1 MRLTQLAPTPAAPS
15 ATVDERPRA
24 LTGPAR
30 RQRLAPPV
38 LAVVVLLA
46 EAVVLLNF
54 LWQQVSRPFW
64 YDEQWRA
71 WHFSLVGTDFSAQL
85 RDANSPLAAGWVA
98 LEKLS
103 IGMLGN
109 TEVPLRLPGVLAFI
123 ALGPVTYIL
132 SRRFL
137 GVGASFLIAAATLA
151 NSGMLTYGLQL
162 KPFTLEA
169 LSAELA
175 VLLWFEADKSDARMG
190 ERLICYAGIGL
201 CAVFGTAAAFV
212 VGPLLLVD
220 LIRYARGGSLGRLV
234 PSFLAGGITLT
245 HLLGFVLVQTRQ
257 SQESPF
263 WNDYFT
269 PGGAFGDKVGFV
281 LHGLGSYVPGML
293 LGEVAAGHPEITDA
307 LAFGP
312 TATGMLV
319 PFLVVG
325 LALGVI
331 AALRSRSGKVL
342 LSVILLA
349 LVAQLVAASLRLWP
363 FGFARTNLYLVP
375 FGYLLVGIGVART
388 VAAVRRLSH
397 RQRELRSWMGA
408 PLVARQLV
416 RRLWNLWLVAPR
428 WLRPLLAPARVRWL
442 LSRSWLHVPAV
453 AVLGLVALVAVA
465 NLASVNQVSL
475 RQAELVEQL
484 SRPVPFG
491 GELSLLVHDLRL
503 RETRDDLVV
512 HLSPM
517 TVKGWDYYMRYYQ
530 GYGSEVRYPA
540 IPPQRTSLP
549 SNPAHLFRF
558 LNTWPGARDL
568 HVVIQQ
574 GQSQEETT
582 AMFKVIRQ
590 FGFRE
595 SFREASGVTSV
606 INLVRQPPTGLAP
619 NQGAAPS
626 PAPRSPV
633 QRSPVRTTG

>member
-1 MRLTQLAPTPAAPS
+1 MRLSQLAPTPAAPS
-15 ATVDERPRA
+15 ATVDERPRV

-46 EAVVLLNF
+46 EAVVLLNY

-71 WHFSLVGTDFSAQL
+71 WHFSLVGPDFSAQL
-85 RDANSPLAAGWVA
+85 RDANAPLAAGWVA
-98 LEKLS
+98 LEKLF
-103 IGMLGN
+103 IGLLGN

-123 ALGPVTYIL
+123 ALGPVTYLL

-169 LSAELA
+169 LGAELA
-175 VLLWFEADKSDARMG
+175 VLLWFEAQESDARMG

-220 LIRYARGGSLGRLV
+220 LVRYARGGSLSRLV
-234 PSFLAGGITLT
+234 PSFLAGGITLA

-293 LGEVAAGHPEITDA
+293 LGEVSAGHPEITDA

-319 PFLVVG
+319 PFLVAG

-331 AALRSRSGKVL
+331 AALRSQAGRVL
-342 LSVILLA
+342 LTVILLA
-349 LVAQLVAASLRLWP
+349 LVAQLVAASMRLWP

-397 RQRELRSWMGA
+397 RQRELRSWLDA
-408 PLVARQLV
+408 PPIARTLM

-428 WLRPLLAPARVRWL
+428 WARPLLAPARVRWL
-442 LSRSWLHVPAV
+442 VSRSWLHVPAV
-453 AVLGLVALVAVA
+453 AALGLVALVAVA

-491 GELSLLVHDLRL
+491 GELRLLVHDLRL

-512 HLSPM
+512 HLNPM

-530 GYGSEVRYPA
+530 GFGPEVRYPA
-540 IPPQRTSLP
+540 VTPQRTSLP
-549 SNPAHLFRF
+549 SSPAQLFRF
-558 LNTWPGARDL
+558 LHTWPGAKDL

-574 GQSQEETT
+574 GQSPEET
-582 AMFKVIRQ
+582 AVMFKVIRQ

-606 INLVRQPPTGLAP
+606 IHLVRQPPTVFTP
-619 NQGAAPS
+619 NPVG
-626 PAPRSPV
+626 PRPPQPQSQV
-633 QRSPVRTTG
+633 QTA

>member
-1 MRLTQLAPTPAAPS
+1 MRLSQLAPTPTAPS
-15 ATVDERPRA
+15 ATVDERPRV

-38 LAVVVLLA
+38 LAMVVLLA
-46 EAVVLLNF
+46 EAVVLLDY

-98 LEKLS
+98 LEKLF
-103 IGMLGN
+103 IGLLGN
-109 TEVPLRLPGVLAFI
+109 TEVSLRLPGVLAFI
-123 ALGPVTYIL
+123 ALGPVTYL
-132 SRRFL
+132 LARRFL

-169 LSAELA
+169 LGAELA
-175 VLLWFEADKSDARMG
+175 VLLWFEAQESDARMG

-212 VGPLLLVD
+212 VGPLLVVD
-220 LIRYARGGSLGRLV
+220 LVRYARGGSLSRLV
-234 PSFLAGGITLT
+234 PSFLAGGITLA

-293 LGEVAAGHPEITDA
+293 FGEVAAGHPEITDA

-319 PFLVVG
+319 PFLVAG
-325 LALGVI
+325 LALGVV
-331 AALRSRSGKVL
+331 AAWRSQAGRVL
-342 LSVILLA
+342 LTVVLLA
-349 LVAQLVAASLRLWP
+349 LVAQLVAASMRLWP

-388 VAAVRRLSH
+388 VAALRRLSH
-397 RQRELRSWMGA
+397 RQRELRSWLDA
-408 PLVARQLV
+408 PPIARKLM
-416 RRLWNLWLVAPR
+416 RHLWNLWLVAPR
-428 WLRPLLAPARVRWL
+428 WARPLLAPARVRWL
-442 LSRSWLHVPAV
+442 VSRSWLHVPAV
-453 AVLGLVALVAVA
+453 AALGLVALVAVA

-491 GELSLLVHDLRL
+491 GELRLLVHDLRL

-530 GYGSEVRYPA
+530 GFGPEVRYPA
-540 IPPQRTSLP
+540 VTPQRTSLP
-549 SNPAHLFRF
+549 SSPARLFRF
-558 LNTWPGARDL
+558 LNTWPGAKDL

-574 GQSQEETT
+574 GQPQEETT

-590 FGFRE
+590 VGFRE
-595 SFREASGVTSV
+595 SFREASGATSV
-606 INLVRQPPTGLAP
+606 IHLVRQPPTVLTP
-619 NQGAAPS
+619 N
-626 PAPRSPV
+626 PAGPRPPQPQRQV
-633 QRSPVRTTG
+633 QTA

>member
-1 MRLTQLAPTPAAPS
+1 
-15 ATVDERPRA
+15 
-24 LTGPAR
+24 
-30 RQRLAPPV
+30 
-38 LAVVVLLA
+38 
-46 EAVVLLNF
+46 
-54 LWQQVSRPFW
+54 
-64 YDEQWRA
+64 
-71 WHFSLVGTDFSAQL
+71 
-85 RDANSPLAAGWVA
+85 
-98 LEKLS
+98 
-103 IGMLGN
+103 
-109 TEVPLRLPGVLAFI
+109 
-123 ALGPVTYIL
+123 
-132 SRRFL
+132 
-137 GVGASFLIAAATLA
+137 
-151 NSGMLTYGLQL
+151 
-162 KPFTLEA
+162 
-169 LSAELA
+169 
-175 VLLWFEADKSDARMG
+175 VLLWFEAQESDARMG

-212 VGPLLLVD
+212 VGPLLVVD
-220 LIRYARGGSLGRLV
+220 LVRYARGGSLSRLV
-234 PSFLAGGITLT
+234 PSFLAGGITLA

-293 LGEVAAGHPEITDA
+293 LGEVSAGHPEITDA

-319 PFLVVG
+319 PFLVAG

-331 AALRSRSGKVL
+331 AALRTQAGRVL
-342 LSVILLA
+342 LTVVLLA
-349 LVAQLVAASLRLWP
+349 LVAQLVAASMRLWP

-375 FGYLLVGIGVART
+375 FGYLLVGMGVART

-397 RQRELRSWMGA
+397 RQRELRSWLDA
-408 PLVARQLV
+408 PPIARTLM

-428 WLRPLLAPARVRWL
+428 WARPLLAPARVRWL
-442 LSRSWLHVPAV
+442 VSRSWLHAPAV
-453 AVLGLVALVAVA
+453 AALGLVALLAVA

-491 GELSLLVHDLRL
+491 GELRLLVHDLRL

-512 HLSPM
+512 HLNPM

-530 GYGSEVRYPA
+530 GFGPEVRYPA
-540 IPPQRTSLP
+540 VTPQRTSLP
-549 SNPAHLFRF
+549 SSPAQLFRF
-558 LNTWPGARDL
+558 LHTWPGAKDL

-574 GQSQEETT
+574 GQSPEET
-582 AMFKVIRQ
+582 AVMFKVIRQ

-606 INLVRQPPTGLAP
+606 IHLVRQPPAVFTP
-619 NQGAAPS
+619 N
-626 PAPRSPV
+626 PAGPRPPQPQSQV
-633 QRSPVRTTG
+633 QTA